1 MTETEQLIQGIEFL
15 RKESNRVKGLIK
27 NAEFRLKLTP
37 GDETWERIKKENEAQ
52 LQVITENL
60 KNLYQQLFAL
70 KATLGTSV
78 WQSALVSL
86 GTVIA
91 STEDIEHVASS
102 LGDEHDL
109 KEAIDDT
116 ENAIINVQNSL
127 ANADQDM
134 QIILGAQLEYYKNDM
149 RQHFWGEDRLAKLGL
164 SDAPSK

>member
-15 RKESNRVKGLIK
+15 RKESNRINGIIK

-37 GDETWERIKKENEAQ
+37 DDEMWKRIKKENEAQ
-52 LQVITENL
+52 LSVITENL
-60 KNLYQQLFAL
+60 KNLYQKLFAL
-70 KATLGTSV
+70 KATSDVSV

-91 STEDIEHVASS
+91 STENIGHVVSS
-102 LGDEHDL
+102 LGDEREL

-127 ANADQDM
+127 AAADEDM

-149 RQHFWGEDRLAKLGL
+149 RQHFWGEERLAQIIGV
-164 SDAPSK
+164 DTPGR